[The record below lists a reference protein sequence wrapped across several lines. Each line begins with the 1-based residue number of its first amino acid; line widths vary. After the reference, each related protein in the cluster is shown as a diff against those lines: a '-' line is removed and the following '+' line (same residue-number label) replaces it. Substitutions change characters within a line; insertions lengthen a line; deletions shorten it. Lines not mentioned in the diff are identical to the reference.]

1 MLKFE
6 LVQTDKHSTNN
17 LLRRKNLRFLRR
29 ANLIK
34 LVVLHTDLNLNMN
47 ENIIFIGGI
56 HGVGKGTLCKK
67 LSEKYSLKHLSASEV
82 LKWNEISTKYNKKVK
97 NFESTQTRL
106 ISGLKKIITR
116 NETYLLDGHFCL
128 LNKNGNPEKISEET
142 FLKIRPKA
150 IIVMT
155 EDIDVIIDRLK
166 GRDDSKYNYNT
177 LSKMQDLELNYS
189 KEISLKLKVPHINIV
204 NGDYSFFSKF
214 LKSYENI
221 N

>member
-1 MLKFE
+1 
-6 LVQTDKHSTNN
+6 
-17 LLRRKNLRFLRR
+17 
-29 ANLIK
+29 
-34 LVVLHTDLNLNMN
+34 MN

-67 LSEKYSLKHLSASEV
+67 ISKKFSLEHLSASEV
-82 LKWNEISTKYNKKVK
+82 LKWNELSAKSNKNVE
-97 NFESTQTRL
+97 NFKSTQSRL
-106 ISGLKKIITR
+106 ISGLKRIIK
-116 NETYLLDGHFCL
+116 NNNTYLLDGHFCL
-128 LNKNGNPEKISEET
+128 LNKKGVPEKVTEDT

-155 EDIDVIIDRLK
+155 EDINIILDRLK
-166 GRDDSKYNYNT
+166 CRDNSNYNYKT

-189 KEISLKLKVPHINIV
+189 KEISIKLKVPHINVV
-204 NGDYSFFSKF
+204 NGDYSIFSNF